1 LTDLVPGLPGFCWVE
16 NRVSDKCFVALVFA
30 AAVPRCLHRISAD
43 AATALCVSRGR
54 RRNSSCCW
62 WERE

>member
-1 LTDLVPGLPGFCWVE
+1 LTDLVPGLPGLSCKQTYQTSV
-16 NRVSDKCFVALVFA
+16 VAVVFA
-30 AAVPRCLHRISAD
+30 AAVPRCLHRVSTD